1 MRLLRLAPFVLLSLL
16 AVIGCSKESR
26 SRGDGRESV
35 IKKVTVSAVEQRSI
49 PATQKVMGT
58 VVARSQARIET
69 KVQARVER
77 IVVAIGS
84 RVRAGELLAELDIR
98 DFNARVR
105 QAQAVSEQTSQDLK
119 RFETLLSKQAATQQ
133 EYDAVKTRALV
144 AESNRQ
150 EAEAMLN
157 YARIVAPF
165 SGVVTRKMIEAGDL
179 AIPGRPMF
187 ELEADG
193 APRFAL
199 TIPESDINMIM
210 IGDSVQIEV
219 PAADTSVTGLV
230 RELSPSADPV
240 SRSYEL
246 RIDLPGSTKLRPGQF
261 GRLLLPDG
269 ENDALYIPKS
279 ALVHRGQLDLVYVVS
294 AQKRLSLRLIRSGRE
309 QSGLI
314 EVLSG
319 LTAGEY
325 VVTSGGESLSDGDQ
339 VEFQP

>member
-16 AVIGCSKESR
+16 AVIGCGKEPR

-35 IKKVTVSAVEQRSI
+35 VKKVTVSAVEQH
-49 PATQKVMGT
+49 ATLTMQKIMGT
-58 VVARSQARIET
+58 IVARSQARIET
-69 KVQARVER
+69 KVQARVEK
-77 IVVAIGS
+77 IVVALGS
-84 RVRAGELLAELDIR
+84 RVRAGELLAELDTR
-98 DFNARVR
+98 DLSARVR
-105 QAQAVSEQTSQDLK
+105 QAQAVSEQASQDLK

-133 EYDAVKTRALV
+133 EYDAVKTRAVV

-150 EAEAMLN
+150 ETEAMLN

-187 ELEADG
+187 EFEADG

-199 TIPESDINMIM
+199 TIPESDINRITV
-210 IGDSVQIEV
+210 GDSVQIEV
-219 PAADTSVTGLV
+219 SSADTSVTGLV

-246 RIDLPGSTKLRPGQF
+246 KIDLPGNTKLRPGQF
-261 GRLLLPDG
+261 GRLLLPYG
-269 ENDALYIPKS
+269 EDNAIYIPKS
-279 ALVHRGQLDLVYVVS
+279 ALVHRGQLDLVYVAS
-294 AQKRLSLRLIRSGRE
+294 AQKRVALRLIRTGRE
-309 QSGLI
+309 QSGLV